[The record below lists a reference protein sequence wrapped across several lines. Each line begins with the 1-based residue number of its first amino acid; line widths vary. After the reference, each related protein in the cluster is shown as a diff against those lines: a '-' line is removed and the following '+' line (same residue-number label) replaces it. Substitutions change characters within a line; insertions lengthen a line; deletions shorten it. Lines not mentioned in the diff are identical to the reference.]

1 MDQKIYKILVSD
13 IIPSISLSL
22 NLTFLKL
29 TFFKNWVCFFF
40 SFGGKNIEVEIYG
53 KDVRKEEDKAST
65 GGKTCRIQDFPK
77 YKEDV
82 TKIHIVKNNLNQSC
96 QFFF

>member
-1 MDQKIYKILVSD
+1 M
-13 IIPSISLSL
+13 
-22 NLTFLKL
+22 
-29 TFFKNWVCFFF
+29 
-40 SFGGKNIEVEIYG
+40 EIYG

-65 GGKTCRIQDFPK
+65 GGKTCRIQDFSK

-96 QFFF
+96 QFFFLTKLLPKIRDERRIKL